1 MYESLFISNWFFHL
15 QTFGFELMIYIEVD
29 IVINACVIDFYTIHL
44 IGVLGEKLEAI

>member
-1 MYESLFISNWFFHL
+1 
-15 QTFGFELMIYIEVD
+15 MIYIEVD